1 MSIDPEE
8 AILGLAWNSNSGKL
22 KLSGYANFT
31 AGSHDNLPPSCG
43 RGGCNPLL
51 TLSGLTTYDLY
62 GSYQISQNLKLR
74 FAIRN
79 LSDESYWNWAS
90 VQGKSANDSGLD
102 LFMEPG
108 RNMSMGLKYD
118 F

>member
-1 MSIDPEE
+1 MIT
-8 AILGLAWNSNSGKL
+8 
-22 KLSGYANFT
+22 Y
-31 AGSHDNLPPSCG
+31 PPSCG
-43 RGGCNPLL
+43 RSGCNPLL

-62 GSYQISQNLKLR
+62 GSYQITQNFKLR

-79 LSDESYWNWAS
+79 LTDESYWNWAS
-90 VQGKSANDSGLD
+90 VQGKSSTASDLD

-108 RNMSMGLKYD
+108 RNMSVGLKYD